1 MIAELNK
8 EEILKYCES
17 YSNKDSKNL
26 KELIEYTFKNEPAPQ
41 MISGVQVGNFLQSLV
56 MATGSKKILEIG
68 MFTGYSALKMAEVLP
83 KNGQIDTC
91 ELGKNHIKTAKHFFQ
106 NQNMEQK

>member
-8 EEILKYCES
+8 EEILKYCEN
-17 YSNKDSKNL
+17 YSNKDSEIL

-56 MATGSKKILEIG
+56 MATGAKKILEIG

-83 KNGQIDTC
+83 KNGQIHTC
-91 ELGKNHIKTAKHFFQ
+91 ELGEIILKQQNIFFQ
-106 NQNMEQK
+106 NQSMEEK